1 MSHTLLSVLLMSIVI
16 FIPSN
21 STIWNAT
28 EHNIVPGLATNI
40 YDYCV
45 RADHNTNNM
54 NNLLNNQ
61 LKPGDTLLF
70 PASNEFW
77 FTGGIYAANLQ
88 DITIQIDGS
97 VNFQNN
103 YIICSWPLI
112 SDYFPNTNQYCPFT
126 KTRMECVC
134 IQNSTNITFTSS
146 NGPHIKGLVN
156 GNANLDIL
164 DIDGAWWGFVNYAI
178 LGEDRPR
185 LLHIHNSK
193 EILIEN
199 LYFKDSPYWHVYLD
213 DVKDAEIRYCNISA
227 NPDNAD
233 IHDIENIEAFNT
245 DGFDVSGENIYIHD
259 VDIWNNDDCI
269 AVKRQTGASLQS
281 DCSRNMVFERITTSG
296 LGLTIGS
303 IGPDDHVSCVENIIF
318 RHVYMR
324 NTVKGIYI
332 KSEPGSG
339 TGLISNILYQ
349 NITMDAPQDTA
360 IWIGPQQAIYCGQ
373 CSLLWPSCQNADCY
387 ATSHINFTNIIVR
400 DVTIN
405 SPKISQSVIKG
416 NDTNPMRNI
425 IFDNVIVNNAVGH
438 KPFGESYYLCQG
450 VEDFYA
456 KDSEPKPRCNSL
468 CSLDEE
474 SVQSYNITQEYFN
487 SSIGYQILMGFSD
500 INQSLLENDFD
511 ENGIDECR
519 KEGDVEYFVLQ
530 FTECVLR
537 EIIENESKADHP
549 VKCANIWM
557 LMVVY
562 VCYQLYLL

>member
-233 IHDIENIEAFNT
+233 IHDIENIEAFFSFCNT
-245 DGFDVSGENIYIHD
+245 NNTIYIY
-259 VDIWNNDDCI
+259 
-269 AVKRQTGASLQS
+269 S
-281 DCSRNMVFERITTSG
+281 
-296 LGLTIGS
+296 
-303 IGPDDHVSCVENIIF
+303 
-318 RHVYMR
+318 
-324 NTVKGIYI
+324 
-332 KSEPGSG
+332 
-339 TGLISNILYQ
+339 
-349 NITMDAPQDTA
+349 TA